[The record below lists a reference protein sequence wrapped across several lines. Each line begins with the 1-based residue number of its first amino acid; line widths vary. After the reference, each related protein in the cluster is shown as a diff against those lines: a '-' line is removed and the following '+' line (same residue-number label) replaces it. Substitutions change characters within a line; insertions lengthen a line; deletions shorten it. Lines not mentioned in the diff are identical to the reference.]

1 MFDRVLNTPLTTEK
15 KNLYIYLKI
24 NFGNSLENLRDEILF
39 ILKTKTIS
47 KKSTTVPARLGYSCK
62 IITFS

>member
-24 NFGNSLENLRDEILF
+24 NFDNSLENLRD
-39 ILKTKTIS
+39 
-47 KKSTTVPARLGYSCK
+47 
-62 IITFS
+62 